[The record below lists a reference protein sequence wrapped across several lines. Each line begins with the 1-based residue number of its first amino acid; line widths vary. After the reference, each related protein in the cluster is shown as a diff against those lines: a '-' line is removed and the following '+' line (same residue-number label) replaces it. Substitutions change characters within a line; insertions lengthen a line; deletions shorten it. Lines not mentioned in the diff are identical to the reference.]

1 MTSGIDEAAAEL
13 QGSLF
18 GEVSPA
24 IDTPGAALA
33 RSYPVRI
40 TVVGAGD
47 VGVACAYNILTRDIC
62 SELVLVDVL
71 KDKLKGQVMDLQH
84 GGAFYSTRIRAAE
97 SYEDTAH
104 SAVCIITAGV
114 RQRPGESRLELM
126 DRNAALFKGII
137 PPLVQYSPNTILLV
151 VSNPVDLLT
160 HLAWQMSG
168 LPRERVI
175 GSGTYLDSSRFRTL
189 LAQRLGID
197 TASVQAMVLGEHGDS
212 SFVYRSGITVGGV
225 PLRTCFERM
234 TDAASASTAF
244 YDLVKGVHQQVV
256 AAAYEVI
263 KLKGYTNW
271 AIGSAVGS
279 IVTTIVH
286 DRRKVLPITTHAG
299 SLRGLE
305 SADVFLSLPCVLGRN
320 GVVEVLQILPFM
332 ESDEKEDLQFSIE
345 ALQSTAKKAS

>member
-1 MTSGIDEAAAEL
+1 
-13 QGSLF
+13 
-18 GEVSPA
+18 
-24 IDTPGAALA
+24 
-33 RSYPVRI
+33 
-40 TVVGAGD
+40 
-47 VGVACAYNILTRDIC
+47 
-62 SELVLVDVL
+62 
-71 KDKLKGQVMDLQH
+71 
-84 GGAFYSTRIRAAE
+84 
-97 SYEDTAH
+97 
-104 SAVCIITAGV
+104 
-114 RQRPGESRLELM
+114 M

-332 ESDEKEDLQFSIE
+332 ESDEKEDLQSSIE